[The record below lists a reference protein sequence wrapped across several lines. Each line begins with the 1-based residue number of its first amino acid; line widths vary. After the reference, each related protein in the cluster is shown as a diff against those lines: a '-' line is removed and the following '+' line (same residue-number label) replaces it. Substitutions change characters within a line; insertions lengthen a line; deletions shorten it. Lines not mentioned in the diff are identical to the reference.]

1 MNDVVPRTCTMIREK
16 SDYRG
21 RSETS
26 LPLSEFRE
34 KPAYVLLGDPGMGK
48 TTAFEEEC
56 TELGEGAVMV
66 PARDFLSLDVDNHPE
81 WRNKTLFIDGLD
93 EVRAGSSDARTPMN
107 QLYGRLDSLRPPRF
121 RISCREGDWLGKN
134 DRDRLTR
141 VSSNS
146 EVLMLRL
153 DPLTPADIRSLLETN
168 ARVSDAE
175 VFVKEAQQRGLD
187 GLLSNPQTL
196 NMLADVVGNGETWP
210 EGRFDTFDLAC
221 RQMALEHNEEH
232 FIGEPPPS
240 VEALL
245 AAAGHLCAVQLI
257 AGFSGYTS
265 RQHPANGDHHP
276 VDVCNY
282 GSNSILK
289 ATLSTRL
296 FVADGEGHSAP
307 VHRHIAEFLA
317 ALHLAKLIED
327 GLPARRVIALIAHDG
342 SVVTELR
349 GLSAWLATH
358 STEAR
363 RELIEGDPIGV
374 GLYGDIGGFSS
385 EDKHRLLRSL
395 NREAAGVGYTRE
407 ATVALRP
414 LVTDEMESILHELLT
429 DDRRD
434 SDHQLVVD
442 FLLLIMGQ
450 AKPLPRLY
458 GVLLDIVRDESRW
471 PRVTKAALDASVRRS
486 EDSRYDMTEH
496 RKLLEDIHAGRFRDP
511 DSALRGILLTH
522 LYPNEVPPSSI
533 WDFLS
538 DRVRPGQVGLHDMFW
553 SNYLL
558 DQSSDED
565 VAVLLNGLH
574 ERLPALAATL
584 KSNYLEG
591 AVVMIL
597 ARGLR
602 THGDRITTERLY
614 HWLRACSFEG
624 TATYIYADEPIREV
638 REWLERRPGI
648 QKAVLLEGLVRCP
661 DTHDFIHNASFV
673 RDCLF
678 GSSFP
683 ADFGLW
689 CLVLAVE
696 LEEVHPRASE
706 YLLRLAVDSHLK
718 RANDRGLSQPVLEER
733 TLGHPKLASEL
744 ATLLKPPV
752 NSPSRDR
759 RRRIEKYEEEDRRRR
774 RQWIEHVRSEVEAL
788 RENRGSPGLLFE
800 IARAYFGAQ
809 TVHDKDGSPVQRIN
823 ELLDNQSE
831 LVDAS
836 LAGLL
841 GTMWREDLPT
851 ADEVTRLNAEN
862 RTPYLALP
870 ALACMDAILCQDPA
884 QLDGLNEDQMRT
896 ALTFYYCRPTGWS
909 DDDGWYR
916 RWLETSPR
924 LVEDVL
930 VSCATSAIRSGKE
943 YVPGLSHL
951 AKGKRDHDCVANGA
965 SLKLL
970 RMFPVRCKSNQL
982 GALDNL
988 LWIAVRRAG
997 GASLDNMIDRKV
1009 SLKSMTVS
1017 QRVRW
1022 LAAGA
1027 VVSPDKYG
1035 KLLEEFTAGKEG
1047 RIRELAAFFSP
1058 QHAMP
1063 DPVREL
1069 RADSLK
1075 CFIGLMGG
1083 SFSTA
1088 MQDDWIR
1095 PDIKASEIIGRM
1107 IRWLE
1112 ALPGEN
1118 ARWSLDTLRSDA
1130 ALEPWY
1136 SQLDDAI
1143 GRRRIVDRDAAYRR
1157 PTIEQVCRTLEGGV
1171 PSNAGDL
1178 AALLVDELEEVALR
1192 VRTGNTNDWRQY
1204 WNEDQCRRPVQPKH
1218 EDSCRDA
1225 LLSDLREILPDGVDA
1240 QPEGRYARD
1249 KRSDIRVAYR
1259 AFNVP
1264 VEAKKN
1270 SHRDLWSAMRNQL
1283 IARYTS
1289 DFTTSGYGI
1298 YLVFWFGEECTQPPP
1313 QGSRPRTADELRQ
1326 RLEGTLSAEEARKI
1340 SVCVLDVCEPQ
1351 VTSLQLAA
1359 QPVV

>member
-1 MNDVVPRTCTMIREK
+1 MNDVVPRTCTVIREK
-16 SDYRG
+16 SDYRE
-21 RSETS
+21 RVEPS
-26 LPLSEFRE
+26 LSLNAFRDR
-34 KPAYVLLGDPGMGK
+34 PAYVLLGDPGMGK
-48 TTAFEEEC
+48 STTFEEES
-56 TELGEGAVMV
+56 TELGEEAVMV
-66 PARDFLSLDVDNHPE
+66 SARDFLSLDVDNHPE
-81 WRNKTLFIDGLD
+81 WRNKTLFVDGLD

-121 RISCREGDWLGKN
+121 RISCREADWLGEN
-134 DRDRLTR
+134 DRGRLKT
-141 VSSNS
+141 VSPNS
-146 EVLMLRL
+146 EVLTLRL
-153 DPLTPADIRSLLETN
+153 DPLTEADIGSLLQANE
-168 ARVSDAE
+168 RVSDAD
-175 VFVKEAQQRGLD
+175 VFIEEAQRRGLD
-187 GLLSNPQTL
+187 SLLSNPQTL
-196 NMLADVVGNGETWP
+196 NMLAEVVGSGATWP
-210 EGRFDTFDLAC
+210 EGRAETFDLAC

-232 FIGEPPPS
+232 SIGEPQAS

-245 AAAGHLCAVQLI
+245 DAAGRLCAVQLI
-257 AGFSGYTS
+257 AGLAGYTTHRHTIS
-265 RQHPANGDHHP
+265 GDYHP
-276 VDVCNY
+276 VDVCDY
-282 GSNSILK
+282 EPISVLK
-289 ATLSTRL
+289 AALSTRL
-296 FVADGEGHSAP
+296 FVADGEGRFAP

-317 ALHLAKLIED
+317 ARQLAKLIEY

-349 GLSAWLATH
+349 GLSAWLAAH

-385 EDKHRLLRSL
+385 EHKHRLLRSL

-407 ATVALRP
+407 ATVAFRP

-442 FLLLIMGQ
+442 FLLLVMGQ

-458 GVLLDIVRDESRW
+458 RVLLHIVRDDSRW
-471 PRVTKAALDASVRRS
+471 PRVTKAALDASVRWS

-496 RKLLEDIHAGRFRDP
+496 RQLLEDIRAGRFRDP

-538 DRVRPGQVGLHDMFW
+538 DRVRPGIGLHEMFW
-553 SNYLL
+553 NEFLL
-558 DQSSDED
+558 DQTSDEA
-565 VAVLLNGLH
+565 VAVLIDGLH
-574 ERLPALAATL
+574 ERLPALTATL

-602 THGDRITTERLY
+602 THGDQITTERLY
-614 HWLRACSFEG
+614 HWLRACSFED
-624 TATYIYADEPIREV
+624 TAIYIDADEPIREV
-638 REWLERRPGI
+638 REWLEGRPSI
-648 QKAVLLEGLVRCP
+648 QKAVLLEGLLQCP
-661 DTHDFIHNASFV
+661 DTPDFVHSASLV
-673 RDCLF
+673 QSCLF

-689 CLVLAVE
+689 CLERAVE
-696 LEEVHPRASE
+696 LEVRHPRVAG
-706 YLLRLAVDSHLK
+706 YLLWLAFYSYQQ
-718 RANDRGLSQPVLEER
+718 RTSNRGLSRSVLAER
-733 TLGHPKLASEL
+733 TQGHPELERQLA
-744 ATLLKPPV
+744 ALLKPSV
-752 NSPSRDR
+752 NSPTGDR

-774 RQWIEHVRSEVEAL
+774 RQWIEHVRSEVDAL
-788 RENRGSPGLLFE
+788 RENRGSPVVLFE
-800 IARAYFGAQ
+800 IAKAYFGAQ
-809 TVHDKDGSPVQRIN
+809 TGHDRDSSPVQRIN
-823 ELLDNQSE
+823 KLLDNQSE
-831 LVDAS
+831 LIDAS
-836 LAGLL
+836 WAGLL
-841 GTMWREDLPT
+841 GVIWREDLPT

-870 ALACMDAILCQDPA
+870 ALASMDAVLCQGPA

-896 ALTFYYCRPTGWS
+896 ALTFYYCSPTGWS
-909 DDDGWYR
+909 DDAGWYR

-951 AKGKRDHDCVANGA
+951 AKGTRDHDGVANGA

-988 LWIAVRRAG
+988 LWVAVRRADI
-997 GASLDNMIDRKV
+997 ASFDRLIEQKF

-1047 RIRELAAFFSP
+1047 RVRELAAFFSP

-1088 MQDDWIR
+1088 MQDDWIK

-1112 ALPGEN
+1112 ALPGED

-1143 GRRRIVDRDAAYRR
+1143 GRRRTVDRDASYRR

-1178 AALLVDELEEVALR
+1178 AALLVDKLEVVALR

-1204 WNEDQCRRPVQPKH
+1204 WNEGPHRRPSEPKH

-1225 LLSDLREILPDGVDA
+1225 LLSDLRAMLPPGVDA
-1240 QPEGRYARD
+1240 QPEGRYASDR
-1249 KRSDIRVAYR
+1249 RSDIRVAYR

-1270 SHRDLWSAMRNQL
+1270 SHRDLWSAIRNQL

-1298 YLVFWFGEECTQPPP
+1298 YLVFWLGEELTQPPP
-1313 QGSRPRTADELRQ
+1313 YGSRPRTAEELQQ
-1326 RLEGTLSAEEARKI
+1326 RLEETLSAEEARKI
-1340 SVCVLDVCEPQ
+1340 SVCVIDASQPG
-1351 VTSLQLAA
+1351 VTSLPLAA
-1359 QPVV
+1359 QPIG